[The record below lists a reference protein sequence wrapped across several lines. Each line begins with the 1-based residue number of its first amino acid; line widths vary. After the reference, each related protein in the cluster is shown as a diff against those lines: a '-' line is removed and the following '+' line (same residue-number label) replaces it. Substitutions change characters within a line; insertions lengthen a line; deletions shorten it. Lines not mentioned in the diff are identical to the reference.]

1 MTPLPKP
8 KHKPRSRTY
17 VRRELDGIYPL
28 KSSQRL
34 FTKRRPAP
42 TMAMPT
48 DEWIAA
54 QFAHSRGRPYFRDT
68 IEATEGAVGG
78 NEEDA
83 GWLAKLPGV
92 VGADVPL
99 SVAMRLYEGRLV
111 RKVEK

>member
-1 MTPLPKP
+1 MP
-8 KHKPRSRTY
+8 
-17 VRRELDGIYPL
+17 
-28 KSSQRL
+28 
-34 FTKRRPAP
+34 
-42 TMAMPT
+42 MPT

-99 SVAMRLYEGRLV
+99 LVADRLYDLGLV
-111 RKVEK
+111 RKTPKDE